1 MSLPVQQ
8 AIVFGTL
15 VLALA
20 LFIWGRWRY
29 DVVALIALLIVTVT
43 GLVPGAEAFA
53 GFGHAAVVTVAAVL
67 VLSRGLQNAGVV
79 DYIAR
84 WMGRVGERQ
93 TAQVAVLTT
102 LVTVCSAFMNN
113 VGALGLLMPVAI
125 VLVGTM
131 FLSDLV
137 NNAAAALLMAPIAVS
152 IAQGLGVSADALLM
166 AVAIGASCAFL
177 TPIGHQSNTLVMGP
191 GGYHF
196 GNYWCMGLPL
206 EILITVVAMPLL
218 LWFWPL

>member
-196 GNYWCMGLPL
+196 GDYWCMVLPL